1 MVVEIFKERLLRE
14 KIDGIISILNH
25 QHHVYQGAEQ
35 GCSSRYITSVCDD
48 DEQMARSS
56 AHKEIE
62 VNHTASVILHPLIM
76 DSKYPSMA

>member
-1 MVVEIFKERLLRE
+1 VVEIFKERLLRE

-62 VNHTASVILHPLIM
+62 VNQVILHPLIM
-76 DSKYPSMA
+76 DSNNPSMA